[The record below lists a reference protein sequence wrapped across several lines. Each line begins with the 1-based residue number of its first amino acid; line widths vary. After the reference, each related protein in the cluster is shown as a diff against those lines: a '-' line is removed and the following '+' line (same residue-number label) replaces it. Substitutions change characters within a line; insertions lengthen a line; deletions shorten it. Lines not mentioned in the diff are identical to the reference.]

1 MWASVR
7 SHTVAIVALVPFPV
21 SLPVRVLRRTN
32 PLWAASSVGAVRS
45 IHVASVCVCMCDA
58 RGFVCQQGVKV
69 HRESFIAFTER
80 VADLARVL
88 VDLLNVFI
96 SKGAGDAVLTPP
108 PQLERFRRY
117 INQAVQ
123 LVQVGTVVCATA
135 LLQNNAVWLLFTL
148 GKVCV
153 FACCPDLH
161 DASVVFQFGLR
172 RRRPQPAG

>member
-1 MWASVR
+1 M
-7 SHTVAIVALVPFPV
+7 AIVALVPFPV

-88 VDLLNVFI
+88 VDLLTVFI
-96 SKGAGDAVLTPP
+96 GKGASDAVLTPP

-135 LLQNNAVWLLFTL
+135 LLQTTQCACRSHGARCVC
-148 GKVCV
+148 VCV